1 MEHLLANLKDL
12 LPVPATVAFAI
23 LIRTMRRFNKAADS
37 LAETRFK
44 ADECHEE
51 LSTREPEY
59 ARRLATWKAHRK
71 IF

>member
-1 MEHLLANLKDL
+1 MEHILTHIKDL
-12 LPVPATVAFAI
+12 GPWAATVAFCV
-23 LIRTMRRFNKAADS
+23 LIKMMRKSNRITSS

-51 LSTREPEY
+51 LRKREPEY

-71 IF
+71 TF